1 MRNTRRPLA
10 VLAAVTVGLFAI
22 VSAAPVTGAT
32 LPPTLQ
38 RDTMQLT
45 DTPGNWFRSEATGSP
60 VTTVAL
66 GGRVDFNVGDFTET
80 RHTATLLIK
89 PTTSKLQ
96 VDQDSAWRG
105 SGASATFD
113 APGVYLF
120 VCKVHPYMTGVVAV
134 QDTAGNVPPVTS
146 GALPFLAH
154 LGAASLPA
162 PTVLSVLPMIAPTDA
177 EKRQK
182 WDIQGAADKLVP
194 QVPGIGEVWVDT
206 QFEAVPGQTGEHGDQ
221 KPGSI
226 TVVDAASSHVE
237 REINGLD
244 PQAQGRWNNPHNMWA
259 DAREDTVY
267 NANWFGRW
275 ANKIDRATG
284 DVLGSIEVG
293 QAPTHFVT
301 DPNEHSAHFEALS
314 LPLSADNNILSVLDN
329 GVLDNGVLDIIDS
342 KPSGEGRNHPHGQW
356 ITSDGAK
363 TVVPNMFKG
372 MGVAGSISILDTET
386 SEVLKEITGPAV
398 QMPVAAG
405 IKGKTKAYV
414 ANIASGQVS
423 VIDLASMTLT
433 KNIPVTLT
441 SDCQSGAQFGLT
453 DTLQAPI
460 QTPVS
465 PDGRFVGVAVMSL
478 TTVARPCTGAAD
490 HVAIIDTLT
499 DTVVARVGIGRAGH
513 SSGTHGANW
522 QPKLGGGYYL
532 SVANQHSN
540 VMTTVDPD
548 PNSDGSAVD
557 AAVVGRTILGSGA
570 SATDG
575 TGGQGIKPLPNAYDG
590 WVQDT
595 VALTG
600 TLNPE
605 VEGWIAQLTSCQRD
619 PSASACS

>member
-1 MRNTRRPLA
+1 MRNKRRPLT
-10 VLAAVTVGLFAI
+10 VLAAITIGLFAI
-22 VSAAPVTGAT
+22 ASAAPVTGAT
-32 LPPTLQ
+32 LPPTLE

-60 VTTVAL
+60 VTTLAL
-66 GGRVDFNVGDFTET
+66 GGRVDFVVGDFTET

-89 PTTSKLQ
+89 PTTSQLQ
-96 VDQDSAWRG
+96 VDQDAAWRG
-105 SGASATFD
+105 GGASATFD

-134 QDTAGNVPPVTS
+134 EDAAGNVPPVTS
-146 GALPFLAH
+146 GALPFLSH

-162 PTVLSVLPMIAPTDA
+162 ASVLSVLPMIAPTEA

-182 WDIQGAADKLVP
+182 WDIQAAADELVP

-206 QFEAVPGQTGEHGDQ
+206 QFEAVPGQTGEHGDE

-226 TVVDAASSHVE
+226 TVVDAASSRVE

-244 PQAQGRWNNPHNMWA
+244 PQAKGRWNNPHNMWA
-259 DAREDTVY
+259 DVREDTVY

-284 DVLGSIEVG
+284 DVVESMEVG
-293 QAPTHFVT
+293 QAPTHFVS
-301 DPNEHSAHFEALS
+301 DPNEHSAHFETLS
-314 LPLSADNNILSVLDN
+314 LPLSAGNNILSVLDS
-329 GVLDNGVLDIIDS
+329 GGFDIADS
-342 KPSGEGRNHPHGQW
+342 SPTGEGRNHPHGQW
-356 ITSDGAK
+356 ITSDGAQ

-372 MGVAGSISILDTET
+372 MGTAGSISILDTET
-386 SEVLKEITGPAV
+386 NEVLKEIKAPAV
-398 QMPVAAG
+398 QLPVAAG

-414 ANIASGQVS
+414 ANIGSGQVS
-423 VIDLASMTLT
+423 VVDLASGTLT

-441 SDCQSGAQFGLT
+441 PDCQSGAQFGLT

-478 TTVARPCTGAAD
+478 TTVARPCTGSAD
-490 HVAIIDTLT
+490 HVAVIDTLT
-499 DTVVARVGIGRAGH
+499 DTVVARVGVGRAGH
-513 SSGTHGANW
+513 SAGTHGANW

-532 SVANQHSN
+532 AVANQHSN

-548 PNSDGSAVD
+548 PNSDGNAVD

-575 TGGQGIKPLPNAYDG
+575 TGGQGIKPLPNVYDG

-595 VALTG
+595 VALAG

-605 VEGWIAQLTSCQRD
+605 VDGWIAQLTSCQRD
-619 PSASACS
+619 PSASACN

>member
-1 MRNTRRPLA
+1 MRNKRRPLT
-10 VLAAVTVGLFAI
+10 VLAAITIGLFAI
-22 VSAAPVTGAT
+22 ASAAPVTGAT
-32 LPPTLQ
+32 LPPTLE

-60 VTTVAL
+60 VTTLAL
-66 GGRVDFNVGDFTET
+66 GGRVDFVVGDFTET

-89 PTTSKLQ
+89 PTTSQLQ
-96 VDQDSAWRG
+96 VDQDAAWRG
-105 SGASATFD
+105 GGASATFD

-134 QDTAGNVPPVTS
+134 EDAAGNVPPVTS
-146 GALPFLAH
+146 GALPFLSH

-162 PTVLSVLPMIAPTDA
+162 ASVLSVLPMIAPTEA

-182 WDIQGAADKLVP
+182 WDIQAAADELVP

-206 QFEAVPGQTGEHGDQ
+206 QFEAVPGQTGEHGDE

-226 TVVDAASSHVE
+226 TVVDAASSRVE

-259 DAREDTVY
+259 DVREDTVY

-284 DVLGSIEVG
+284 DVVESMEVG
-293 QAPTHFVT
+293 QAPTHFVS
-301 DPNEHSAHFEALS
+301 DPNEHSAHFETLS
-314 LPLSADNNILSVLDN
+314 LPLSAGNNILSVLDS
-329 GVLDNGVLDIIDS
+329 GGFDIADS
-342 KPSGEGRNHPHGQW
+342 SPTGEGRNHPHGQW
-356 ITSDGAK
+356 ITSDGAQ

-372 MGVAGSISILDTET
+372 MGTAGSISILDTET
-386 SEVLKEITGPAV
+386 NEVLKEIKAPAV
-398 QMPVAAG
+398 QLPVAAG

-414 ANIASGQVS
+414 ANIGSGQVS
-423 VIDLASMTLT
+423 VVDLASGTLT

-441 SDCQSGAQFGLT
+441 PDCQSGAQFGLT

-478 TTVARPCTGAAD
+478 TTVARPCTGSAD
-490 HVAIIDTLT
+490 HVAVIDTLT
-499 DTVVARVGIGRAGH
+499 DTVVARVGVGRAGH
-513 SSGTHGANW
+513 SAGTHGANW

-532 SVANQHSN
+532 AVANQHSN

-548 PNSDGSAVD
+548 PNSDGNAVD

-575 TGGQGIKPLPNAYDG
+575 TGGQGIKPLPNVYDG

-595 VALTG
+595 VALAG

-605 VEGWIAQLTSCQRD
+605 VDGWIAQLTSCQRD
-619 PSASACS
+619 PSASACN

>member
-1 MRNTRRPLA
+1 MRNLRQRTLTVLTVAMGGLLA
-10 VLAAVTVGLFAI
+10 I
-22 VSAAPVTGAT
+22 SSAPVPGAAA
-32 LPPTLQ
+32 LSSALE

-45 DTPGNWFRSEATGSP
+45 DEPGNWFRSEATGSP
-60 VTTVAL
+60 VTTLAP
-66 GGRVDFNVGDFTET
+66 GGRVDFVVGEFSET

-89 PTTSKLQ
+89 PTASNLQ

-105 SGASATFD
+105 GGASATFD
-113 APGVYLF
+113 APGTYLF

-134 QDTAGNVPPVTS
+134 EDAAGNVPPVTS
-146 GALPFLAH
+146 GALPFVGH

-162 PTVLSVLPMIAPTDA
+162 PTVLSVLPTIASTEA
-177 EKRQK
+177 EKREK
-182 WDIQGAADKLVP
+182 WDIQAAADKLVP

-206 QFEAVPGQTGEHGDQ
+206 QFEAVPGQTGEHGDE

-226 TVVDAASSHVE
+226 TVVDAASSNVE

-259 DAREDTVY
+259 DVREDTVY

-284 DVLGSIEVG
+284 DVVESIEVG
-293 QAPTHFVT
+293 QAPTHFVS
-301 DPNEHSAHFEALS
+301 DPNEHSAHYETLS
-314 LPLSADNNILSVLDN
+314 LPLSADNNMVSLLDSS
-329 GVLDNGVLDIIDS
+329 GLGIFDS
-342 KPSGEGRNHPHGQW
+342 KPTGEGRNHPHGQW
-356 ITSDGAK
+356 ITSDGAQ

-372 MGVAGSISILDTET
+372 MGTAGSISILDTET
-386 SEVLKEITGPAV
+386 NEVLREITGPAV

-414 ANIASGQVS
+414 ANIGSGQVS
-423 VIDLASMTLT
+423 VIDLASKTLT
-433 KNIPVTLT
+433 KNISVTLT
-441 SDCQSGAQFGLT
+441 PDCQSGAQFGLT

-478 TTVARPCTGAAD
+478 TTVARSCTGAAD

-499 DTVVARVGIGRAGH
+499 DTVVSRVGIGTAGH
-513 SSGTHGANW
+513 SAGTHGANW

-548 PNSDGSAVD
+548 PNSDGNAVD
-557 AAVVGRTILGSGA
+557 AAVVGRTILGSSA

-575 TGGQGIKPLPNAYDG
+575 TGGQGIKPLPNVYDG

-595 VALTG
+595 VALAG
-600 TLNPE
+600 QLNPE
-605 VEGWIAQLTSCQRD
+605 VDAWIAELTPCQRN
-619 PSASACS
+619 PSAPAC